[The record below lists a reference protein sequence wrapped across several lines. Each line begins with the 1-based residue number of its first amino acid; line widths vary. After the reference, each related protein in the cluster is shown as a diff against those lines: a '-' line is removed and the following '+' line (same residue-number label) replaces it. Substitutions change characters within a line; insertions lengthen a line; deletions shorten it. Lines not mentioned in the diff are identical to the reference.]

1 MKVSINQIT
10 TKGLRCPDSIIN
22 FKDRGSGAALNLLQ
36 MPNATGKTTIIKLL
50 APTLSGQIRNWSPNK
65 VKSFKSRDDIFDG
78 EFSLT
83 LSIDTN
89 NNSSKIKFIVRF
101 DFEHGKVD
109 FNTKRS
115 QEAGEE
121 HGWHPPR
128 ELRQYITEGCV
139 DVFCFRGDKVKDL
152 IDQKKEDAEVTIR
165 AFFGISDI
173 GSFLQEI
180 KTHFQTTVTQG
191 GSSVNNKAIKS
202 KKILLEQWEKRFKA
216 LKSKFDEKT
225 VEKIEI
231 EIELKDMDDARG
243 SIIAAQENGTINQLK
258 YSKAVQKA
266 EIDVQNSSFECWN
279 ALKDPFL
286 ISKKLTKNLY
296 VIRGI
301 LEKMKLPG
309 GSRTFFEEMIE
320 RDEDCICGDKLTKY
334 KIDHIQKSI
343 ESYLGTSEINIVN
356 QIKEEIKSAYN
367 NQDNKDNLNSF
378 FYALKEAVI
387 MRDRA
392 KIDESDFLQDIK
404 DKSSV
409 ENKKIFGDYQ
419 KKGIQ
424 HDQVKRALSTLSKE
438 YKVSMP
444 NQSNPKACNSYV
456 AAEDMIMQLS
466 NELGVMSNM
475 IDDVEANTLL
485 NKVILMAKNNSLEKI
500 KDRVKNLTN
509 VKILE
514 SLPAGSEIE
523 VQSFSKQHLQLGW
536 NGKEQEEG
544 SGAQN
549 IIVAYSFVRAVLEE
563 ATIEFPL
570 IVDHPFTNVDFPNR
584 KYLGSKLTTLM
595 HQFIGFLIDTERE
608 GFLQGVDES
617 GESVRYLS
625 LFRIEEQNKVFID
638 KIEKLEEEMYFKS
651 SNGFLCCDKKFFI
664 ENKMGDH

>member
-10 TKGLRCPDSIIN
+10 TNGLRCPDSIIN
-22 FKDRGSGAALNLLQ
+22 FKDRNSGAALNLLQ

-50 APTLSGQIRNWSPNK
+50 APTLSGQIRNWTPNE
-65 VKSFKSRDDIFDG
+65 VKSFKSRGNIANG

-89 NNSSKIKFIVRF
+89 KKSSKIKFIVRF
-101 DFEHGKVD
+101 DFEHGVVD

-115 QEAGEE
+115 KEAGEE

-152 IDQKKEDAEVTIR
+152 IDHNKEDAEITIK

-173 GSFLQEI
+173 DSFLQEI
-180 KTHFQTTVTQG
+180 KTHFRTTVSQ
-191 GSSVNNKAIKS
+191 GSSVNSSAVKS
-202 KKILLEQWEKRFKA
+202 KKSLLEQWEQRFKA

-225 VEKIEI
+225 IEKTKIGVDLKKIE
-231 EIELKDMDDARG
+231 DTRG
-243 SIIAAQENGTINQLK
+243 TVIAAQENGAIDQLK
-258 YSKAVQKA
+258 YAKAVQSA
-266 EIDVQNSSFECWN
+266 ESSVQGYSFECWN
-279 ALKDPFL
+279 ALKDPFS
-286 ISKKLTKNLY
+286 ISKKLTENLY
-296 VIRGI
+296 LIRGI
-301 LEKMKLPG
+301 LENMKLPG

-320 RDEDCICGDKLTKY
+320 KGEDCICGDALTKK

-343 ESYLGTSEINIVN
+343 ESYLGNNEINIVN
-356 QIKEEIKSAYN
+356 QIKEEIKTAYN
-367 NQDNKDNLNSF
+367 DRDSKDNLDSSF
-378 FYALKEAVI
+378 HNLKKSI
-387 MRDRA
+387 TLRDRS
-392 KIDESDFLQDIK
+392 KIDESEFLQDIK
-404 DKSSV
+404 ENSSM
-409 ENKKIFGDYQ
+409 ENKQIFNDYQ
-419 KKGIQ
+419 EKGIEY
-424 HDQVKRALSTLSKE
+424 DRAKRALSTLSKD
-438 YKVSMP
+438 YKVSVP
-444 NQSNPKACNSYV
+444 NQSNPNVCNSYV
-456 AAEDMIMQLS
+456 AAEDMVMQLS

-475 IDDVEANTLL
+475 IHDVEANALL
-485 NKVILMAKNNSLEKI
+485 NKVILKARNNSLERI
-500 KDRVKNLTN
+500 KDRVKDLTN
-509 VKILE
+509 GKILE

-523 VQSFSKQHLQLGW
+523 VQSFNKYLQLGW
-536 NGKEQEEG
+536 NGVMQEEG

-570 IVDHPFTNVDFPNR
+570 IVDHPFTNVDYGNR

-617 GESVRYLS
+617 NEPVRYLS
-625 LFRIEEQNKVFID
+625 LFRIEEQNKAFID
-638 KIEKLEEEMYFKS
+638 KIEKLEEGLYFKS
-651 SNGFLCCDKKFFI
+651 NNGFLCCDKKFFI